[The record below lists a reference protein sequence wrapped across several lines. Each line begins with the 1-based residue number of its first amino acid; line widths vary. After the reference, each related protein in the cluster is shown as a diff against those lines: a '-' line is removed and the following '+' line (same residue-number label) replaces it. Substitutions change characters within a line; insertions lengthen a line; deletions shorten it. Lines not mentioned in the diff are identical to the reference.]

1 MKKCTLIKWTFALV
15 AALFAVIP
23 ANAAVESVADLFGT
37 YKFTSTMTV
46 TEAGQ
51 SFKDYFKGECEVV
64 ITADSYNIYDGEIQ
78 GLAGSTLDFQ
88 KINGIDTAKKT
99 IKITNPNGNG
109 LWEGGLYMS
118 NAEGI
123 YPFSGNYSGIEYT
136 YDDATKTITL
146 PDFTLVTC
154 DHSVPSATIIASFKD
169 VKLTL
174 VSEENIEVVDLSG
187 DWHFTAG
194 KGAYDVMENS
204 TLPTEFDMTLTA
216 TDETKKNYSIS
227 MKLGDFAPLA
237 LTATFDGMK
246 LTIPFNETYFDAE
259 NKIGLVNMYGEV
271 RPGTVEFNLVNETT
285 LSLYSGMTI
294 AQDSISEENKGQYLQ
309 WYMSGTAK
317 KQGGETAAVT
327 WDGVYKVKV
336 GNPMPVLTQYEVPAE
351 FEMEVQYFQDWGI
364 YLVTKF
370 MDNDVTALNY
380 GGIRFT
386 PSADD
391 PNKAEIATN
400 ALLKSLVAGTEY
412 LALLDMNFGTSPLVI
427 TRQEDGTYK
436 LDDFCVAY
444 ATFDASNNQ
453 NNTLATFCQ
462 NVTATK
468 QEAVVEP
475 EPFNWANTYTVNA
488 GNITV
493 YNNAYTYPN
502 NFEMVVEYNEQW
514 QMYLITKFFGVDVT
528 GLNYGGITLTP
539 STENPRSATIDT
551 NAFLSTIEPGALYFK
566 MFDMNAGTTPLTV
579 TVNEDGTLSI
589 DDFCVSVFDW
599 NTNQATA
606 AALYSN
612 VVATSGAAVEPE
624 PQPEPYNWVNTY
636 TVKAGNITVYNN
648 AYTYP
653 NNFEMVVEY
662 NDAWQL
668 YLVTKFF
675 GVDVTGLNYGG
686 ITLTPSTENPRSAT
700 IDTNAFLSTI
710 EPGALYF
717 KMFDMNAGTTP
728 LTVTVNE
735 DGTLSIDDFCVS
747 VFDWNTNQATAAALY
762 SNVVATVGAMPEEIE
777 TEKVMLFYPEG
788 VDAANEVELQAGYT
802 MAITGNTSKTI
813 SSASNIVINGEK
825 YKSIKLSNGAQ
836 NTLTLPAGKVATKI
850 TFYSYVNKDAQ
861 TDRPAFWKE
870 VGGVSYDKETSGG
883 ELMCFKDL
891 ENPDVRSY
899 TFDTPLNAITFT
911 NTGEQLCF
919 VMELEVGESTG
930 IEDVTTKP
938 VVNVNAPVYNLSGQ
952 RVSKNFKGIVIMN
965 GKKYLVK

>member
-194 KGAYDVMENS
+194 KGTYDVMENS

-380 GGIRFT
+380 GGILFT

-444 ATFDASNNQ
+444 ATFDASNTQ
-453 NNTLATFCQ
+453 TNTLATFCQ

-493 YNNAYTYPN
+493 YNDAYTYPN

-589 DDFCVSVFDW
+589 DDFCVSV
-599 NTNQATA
+599 
-606 AALYSN
+606 Y
-612 VVATSGAAVEPE
+612 
-624 PQPEPYNWVNTY
+624 
-636 TVKAGNITVYNN
+636 
-648 AYTYP
+648 
-653 NNFEMVVEY
+653 
-662 NDAWQL
+662 
-668 YLVTKFF
+668 
-675 GVDVTGLNYGG
+675 
-686 ITLTPSTENPRSAT
+686 
-700 IDTNAFLSTI
+700 
-710 EPGALYF
+710 
-717 KMFDMNAGTTP
+717 
-728 LTVTVNE
+728 
-735 DGTLSIDDFCVS
+735 
-747 VFDWNTNQATAAALY
+747 DWNTNQATAAALY

>member
-1 MKKCTLIKWTFALV
+1 M
-15 AALFAVIP
+15 
-23 ANAAVESVADLFGT
+23 
-37 YKFTSTMTV
+37 
-46 TEAGQ
+46 
-51 SFKDYFKGECEVV
+51 V

-123 YPFSGNYSGIEYT
+123 YPFGGNYSGIEYT

-194 KGAYDVMENS
+194 KGTYDVMENS

-336 GNPMPVLTQYEVPAE
+336 GNPIPVLTQYEVPAE

-370 MDNDVTALNY
+370 MDNDVTGLNY
-380 GGIRFT
+380 GGILFT

-400 ALLKSLVAGTEY
+400 ALLKTLVAGTEY

-444 ATFDASNNQ
+444 ATFDASNTQ
-453 NNTLATFCQ
+453 TNTLATFCQ

-475 EPFNWANTYTVNA
+475 EPFNWANTFTVNA

-502 NFEMVVEYNEQW
+502 NFEMVVEYNEGW
-514 QMYLITKFFGVDVT
+514 QM
-528 GLNYGGITLTP
+528 
-539 STENPRSATIDT
+539 
-551 NAFLSTIEPGALYFK
+551 
-566 MFDMNAGTTPLTV
+566 
-579 TVNEDGTLSI
+579 
-589 DDFCVSVFDW
+589 
-599 NTNQATA
+599 
-606 AALYSN
+606 
-612 VVATSGAAVEPE
+612 
-624 PQPEPYNWVNTY
+624 
-636 TVKAGNITVYNN
+636 
-648 AYTYP
+648 
-653 NNFEMVVEY
+653 
-662 NDAWQL
+662 

-710 EPGALYF
+710 EPGSLYF

-747 VFDWNTNQATAAALY
+747 VYDWNTNQTTAAALY

-788 VDAANEVELQAGYT
+788 VDAANEVELQTGYT
-802 MAITGNTSKTI
+802 MAITGNTEKSI

-850 TFYSYVNKDAQ
+850 TFYSYVNVGAQ

-883 ELMCFKDL
+883 ELMCFKDA

-911 NTGEQLCF
+911 NSGEQLCF

>member
-123 YPFSGNYSGIEYT
+123 YPFGGNYSGIEYT

-336 GNPMPVLTQYEVPAE
+336 GNPMPVLTQYEVPTE

-380 GGIRFT
+380 GGILFT

-444 ATFDASNNQ
+444 ATFDASNTQ
-453 NNTLATFCQ
+453 TNTLATFCQ

-475 EPFNWANTYTVNA
+475 EPFNWANTFTVNA

-493 YNNAYTYPN
+493 YNDAYTYPN

-514 QMYLITKFFGVDVT
+514 MMYLITKFFGVDVT

-539 STENPRSATIDT
+539 STENPKLATIDT

-566 MFDMNAGTTPLTV
+566 MFDMNAGNTPLTV

-612 VVATSGAAVEPE
+612 VVATYGAAVEPE

-636 TVKAGNITVYNN
+636 TVKAGNITVYND

-668 YLVTKFF
+668 NLITKFF

-686 ITLTPSTENPRSAT
+686 ITLTPSTKNPRSAT

-710 EPGALYF
+710 EPGSLYF

-747 VFDWNTNQATAAALY
+747 VYDWNTNQTTAAALY

-788 VDAANEVELQAGYT
+788 VDAANEVELQTGYT
-802 MAITGNTSKTI
+802 MAITGNTEKSI

-883 ELMCFKDL
+883 ELMCFKDA

>member
-123 YPFSGNYSGIEYT
+123 YPFGGNYSGIEYT

-194 KGAYDVMENS
+194 KGTYDVMENS

-380 GGIRFT
+380 GGILFT

-444 ATFDASNNQ
+444 ATFDASNTQ
-453 NNTLATFCQ
+453 TNTLATFCQ

-493 YNNAYTYPN
+493 YN
-502 NFEMVVEYNEQW
+502 
-514 QMYLITKFFGVDVT
+514 D
-528 GLNYGGITLTP
+528 
-539 STENPRSATIDT
+539 
-551 NAFLSTIEPGALYFK
+551 
-566 MFDMNAGTTPLTV
+566 
-579 TVNEDGTLSI
+579 
-589 DDFCVSVFDW
+589 
-599 NTNQATA
+599 
-606 AALYSN
+606 
-612 VVATSGAAVEPE
+612 
-624 PQPEPYNWVNTY
+624 
-636 TVKAGNITVYNN
+636 

-686 ITLTPSTENPRSAT
+686 ITLTPSTKNPRSAT

-710 EPGALYF
+710 EPGSLYF

-747 VFDWNTNQATAAALY
+747 VYDWNTNQTTAAALY

-788 VDAANEVELQAGYT
+788 VDAANEVELQTGYT
-802 MAITGNTSKTI
+802 MAITGNTEKSI

-883 ELMCFKDL
+883 ELMCFKDA

>member
-194 KGAYDVMENS
+194 KGTYDVMENS

-317 KQGGETAAVT
+317 KQGGDAPAVT
-327 WDGVYKVKV
+327 WDGVYKVKI
-336 GNPMPVLTQYEVPAE
+336 GNPIPGLIQYEVPAE

-380 GGIRFT
+380 GGILFT

-475 EPFNWANTYTVNA
+475 EPFNWANTYTVKA

-493 YNNAYTYPN
+493 YNDAYTYPN

-514 QMYLITKFFGVDVT
+514 MMYLITKFFGVDVT

-539 STENPRSATIDT
+539 STENPKLATIDT
-551 NAFLSTIEPGALYFK
+551 NAFLSTIEPGSLYFK
-566 MFDMNAGTTPLTV
+566 MFDMNAGNTPLTV

-599 NTNQATA
+599 NTNQ
-606 AALYSN
+606 S
-612 VVATSGAAVEPE
+612 
-624 PQPEPYNWVNTY
+624 
-636 TVKAGNITVYNN
+636 
-648 AYTYP
+648 
-653 NNFEMVVEY
+653 
-662 NDAWQL
+662 
-668 YLVTKFF
+668 
-675 GVDVTGLNYGG
+675 
-686 ITLTPSTENPRSAT
+686 
-700 IDTNAFLSTI
+700 
-710 EPGALYF
+710 
-717 KMFDMNAGTTP
+717 
-728 LTVTVNE
+728 
-735 DGTLSIDDFCVS
+735 
-747 VFDWNTNQATAAALY
+747 TAAALY

-788 VDAANEVELQAGYT
+788 VEAANEVELQTGYT
-802 MAITGNTSKTI
+802 MAITGNTEKSI

-883 ELMCFKDL
+883 ELMCFKDA

-938 VVNVNAPVYNLSGQ
+938 VVNVNTPVYNLSGQ

>member
-123 YPFSGNYSGIEYT
+123 YPFGGNYSGIEYT

-174 VSEENIEVVDLSG
+174 VSEENIDVVDLSG

-194 KGAYDVMENS
+194 KGTYDVMENS

-317 KQGGETAAVT
+317 KQGGEAAAVT
-327 WDGVYKVKV
+327 WDGVYKVKI
-336 GNPMPVLTQYEVPAE
+336 GTPMPVLTQYEVPTE

-380 GGIRFT
+380 GGILFT

-453 NNTLATFCQ
+453 VNTLATFCQ

-539 STENPRSATIDT
+539 STENP
-551 NAFLSTIEPGALYFK
+551 K
-566 MFDMNAGTTPLTV
+566 
-579 TVNEDGTLSI
+579 
-589 DDFCVSVFDW
+589 
-599 NTNQATA
+599 
-606 AALYSN
+606 
-612 VVATSGAAVEPE
+612 
-624 PQPEPYNWVNTY
+624 
-636 TVKAGNITVYNN
+636 
-648 AYTYP
+648 
-653 NNFEMVVEY
+653 
-662 NDAWQL
+662 
-668 YLVTKFF
+668 
-675 GVDVTGLNYGG
+675 
-686 ITLTPSTENPRSAT
+686 SAT

-788 VDAANEVELQAGYT
+788 VDAANEVELQTGYT
-802 MAITGNTSKTI
+802 MAITGNTEKTI

-883 ELMCFKDL
+883 ELMCFKDA

-930 IEDVTTKP
+930 IEDITTKP

>member
-23 ANAAVESVADLFGT
+23 ANAAVESVADLYGT

-46 TEAGQ
+46 TEAGE
-51 SFKDYFKGECEVV
+51 SYKDYFKGECDVV
-64 ITADSYNIYDGEIQ
+64 ITSDSYKIYDGAIQ
-78 GLAGSTLDFQ
+78 GLAGATLNNQ
-88 KINGIDTAKKT
+88 MINGIDTEKKT

-123 YPFSGNYSGIEYT
+123 YPFGGTYSGIEYA

-146 PDFTLVTC
+146 PDFTLVKC
-154 DHSVPSATIIASFKD
+154 DHATASATIIASFKD

-174 VSEENIEVVDLSG
+174 VQSETIEVVDLTG

-194 KGAYDVMENS
+194 KGTYDVMEGS
-204 TLPTEFDMTLTA
+204 TLPTEFDMTIAA
-216 TDETKKNYSIS
+216 TDDTKKNYGIS

-237 LTATFDGMK
+237 LTATFDGVK
-246 LTIPFNETYFDAE
+246 LIIPFNETYFDAE
-259 NKIGLVNMYGEV
+259 NKIGIVNMYGEA
-271 RPGTVEFNLVNETT
+271 RPGEIEFNLVNENT
-285 LSLYSGMTI
+285 LSLYSGMVI
-294 AQDSISEENKGQYLQ
+294 AQDSISPEVKGGYLQ
-309 WYMSGTAK
+309 WYMSGTAA
-317 KQGGETAAVT
+317 KQGVEAPAVS
-327 WDGVYKVKV
+327 WEGVYKVKV
-336 GNPMPVLTQYEVPAE
+336 GSTYVAMENHPVPTE
-351 FEMEVQYFQDWGI
+351 FEMEVQYFPDWGI

-370 MDNDVTALNY
+370 MDWDVVNLNQ
-380 GGIRFT
+380 GGILFT

-400 ALLKSLVAGTEY
+400 ALLKSLVPGTEY
-412 LALLDMNFGTSPLVI
+412 LSLLDMNFSNSSLII

-436 LDDFCVAY
+436 LDDFSVAY
-444 ATFDASNNQ
+444 TTYGSEGQQ
-453 NNTLATFCQ
+453 NALATFCQ

-468 QEAVVEP
+468 QEA
-475 EPFNWANTYTVNA
+475 
-488 GNITV
+488 
-493 YNNAYTYPN
+493 
-502 NFEMVVEYNEQW
+502 
-514 QMYLITKFFGVDVT
+514 
-528 GLNYGGITLTP
+528 
-539 STENPRSATIDT
+539 TE
-551 NAFLSTIEPGALYFK
+551 
-566 MFDMNAGTTPLTV
+566 
-579 TVNEDGTLSI
+579 
-589 DDFCVSVFDW
+589 
-599 NTNQATA
+599 
-606 AALYSN
+606 
-612 VVATSGAAVEPE
+612 E

-636 TVKAGNITVYNN
+636 TVKAGNITVYND

-710 EPGALYF
+710 EPGSLYF

-788 VDAANEVELQAGYT
+788 VDAANEIELQAGYT

-883 ELMCFKDL
+883 ELMCFKDA
-891 ENPDVRSY
+891 ENPDIRSY

>member
-37 YKFTSTMTV
+37 YKFTSTVTV

-51 SFKDYFKGECEVV
+51 SYKDYFKSECDVV
-64 ITADSYNIYDGEIQ
+64 ITSDSYNIFDGAIK
-78 GLAGSTLDFQ
+78 GIAGATLDDQ
-88 KINGIDTAKKT
+88 MISGIDTAKKT
-99 IKITNPNGNG
+99 IKINNPNGNG

-123 YPFSGNYSGIEYT
+123 YPFGGTYSGIEYA

-146 PDFTLVTC
+146 PDFTLVKC
-154 DHSVPSATIIASFKD
+154 DHATASATIIASFKD

-174 VSEENIEVVDLSG
+174 VQSETIEVVDLTG

-194 KGAYDVMENS
+194 KGTYDVMEGS
-204 TLPTEFDMTLTA
+204 TLPTEFDMTIAA
-216 TDETKKNYSIS
+216 TDDTKKNYSIS

-237 LTATFDGMK
+237 LEATFDGVK

-259 NKIGLVNMYGEV
+259 NKIGIVNMYGEA
-271 RPGTVEFNLVNETT
+271 RPGEIEFNLVNENT
-285 LSLYSGMTI
+285 LSLYSGMVI
-294 AQDSISEENKGQYLQ
+294 AQDSISPEVKGGYLQ
-309 WYMSGTAK
+309 WYMSGTAA
-317 KQGGETAAVT
+317 KQGVEAPAVS
-327 WDGVYKVKV
+327 WEGVYKVKV
-336 GNPMPVLTQYEVPAE
+336 GSTYVAMENHPVPTE
-351 FEMEVQYFQDWGI
+351 FEMEVQYFPDWGI

-370 MDNDVTALNY
+370 MDWDVVNLNQ
-380 GGIRFT
+380 GGILFT

-400 ALLKSLVAGTEY
+400 ALLKSLVPGTEY
-412 LALLDMNFGTSPLVI
+412 LSLLDMNFSNSSLII

-436 LDDFCVAY
+436 LDDFSVAY
-444 ATFDASNNQ
+444 TTYGSEGQQ
-453 NNTLATFCQ
+453 NALATFCQ

-468 QEAVVEP
+468 QEATEEPQP
-475 EPFNWANTYTVNA
+475 EPFNWANTYTVKA
-488 GNITV
+488 GNISV
-493 YNNAYTYPN
+493 YNDAYTYPN
-502 NFEMVVEYNEQW
+502 NFEMVVEYNEGW
-514 QMYLITKFFGVDVT
+514 QMYLVTKFFGADVT
-528 GLNYGGITLTP
+528 GLNNGGITLTP
-539 STENPRSATIDT
+539 SADNPKMATIDT
-551 NAFLSTIEPGALYFK
+551 NTFLSTIEPGVLFFK

-589 DDFCVSVFDW
+589 DDFCVSVYNW
-599 NTNQATA
+599 NTRE
-606 AALYSN
+606 
-612 VVATSGAAVEPE
+612 TS
-624 PQPEPYNWVNTY
+624 
-636 TVKAGNITVYNN
+636 
-648 AYTYP
+648 
-653 NNFEMVVEY
+653 
-662 NDAWQL
+662 L
-668 YLVTKFF
+668 
-675 GVDVTGLNYGG
+675 
-686 ITLTPSTENPRSAT
+686 
-700 IDTNAFLSTI
+700 
-710 EPGALYF
+710 
-717 KMFDMNAGTTP
+717 
-728 LTVTVNE
+728 
-735 DGTLSIDDFCVS
+735 
-747 VFDWNTNQATAAALY
+747 AALY

-788 VDAANEVELQAGYT
+788 VDAANEIELQTGYT

-850 TFYSYVNKDAQ
+850 TFYSYVNVGAQ

-883 ELMCFKDL
+883 ELMCFKDA

-911 NTGEQLCF
+911 NSGEQLCF

>member
-194 KGAYDVMENS
+194 KGTYDVMENS

-237 LTATFDGMK
+237 LNATFDGMK

-327 WDGVYKVKV
+327 WDGVYKVKI
-336 GNPMPVLTQYEVPAE
+336 GTPMPVLTQYEVPTE

-370 MDNDVTALNY
+370 MDNDVTGLNY
-380 GGIRFT
+380 GGILFT

-400 ALLKSLVAGTEY
+400 ALLKTLVAGTEY

-444 ATFDASNNQ
+444 ATFDASNTQ
-453 NNTLATFCQ
+453 TNTLATFCQ

-475 EPFNWANTYTVNA
+475 EPFNWANTFTVNA

-514 QMYLITKFFGVDVT
+514 MMYLITKFFGVDVT

-539 STENPRSATIDT
+539 STENPKLATIDT

-566 MFDMNAGTTPLTV
+566 MFDMNAG
-579 TVNEDGTLSI
+579 N
-589 DDFCVSVFDW
+589 
-599 NTNQATA
+599 
-606 AALYSN
+606 
-612 VVATSGAAVEPE
+612 
-624 PQPEPYNWVNTY
+624 
-636 TVKAGNITVYNN
+636 
-648 AYTYP
+648 
-653 NNFEMVVEY
+653 
-662 NDAWQL
+662 
-668 YLVTKFF
+668 
-675 GVDVTGLNYGG
+675 
-686 ITLTPSTENPRSAT
+686 
-700 IDTNAFLSTI
+700 
-710 EPGALYF
+710 
-717 KMFDMNAGTTP
+717 TP

>member
-46 TEAGQ
+46 TDAGQ
-51 SFKDYFKGECEVV
+51 SYKDYFKGECDVV
-64 ITADSYNIYDGEIQ
+64 ITSDSYKIYDGAIQ
-78 GLAGSTLDFQ
+78 GLAGATLGNQ
-88 KINGIDTAKKT
+88 MINGIDTEKKT
-99 IKITNPNGNG
+99 IMITNPNGNG

-123 YPFSGNYSGIEYT
+123 YPFGGTYNSIEYA

-146 PDFTLVTC
+146 PDFTLVKC
-154 DHSVPSATIIASFKD
+154 DHATSSATIIASFKD

-174 VSEENIEVVDLSG
+174 VQGESIEVVDLSG

-194 KGAYDVMENS
+194 KGTYDVMENS
-204 TLPTEFDMTLTA
+204 TLPTEFDMTITA
-216 TDETKKNYSIS
+216 TDETKKNYGIS

-237 LTATFDGMK
+237 LTATFDGVK

-259 NKIGLVNMYGEV
+259 NKIGIVNMYGQA
-271 RPGTVEFNLVNETT
+271 RPGKIEFNLVNENT
-285 LSLYSGMTI
+285 LSLYSGMVI
-294 AQDSISEENKGQYLQ
+294 AQDSISPEVKGGYLQ
-309 WYMSGTAK
+309 WYMSGTAA
-317 KQGGETAAVT
+317 KQGAEAPVVT
-327 WDGVYKVKV
+327 WEGVYKVKV

-351 FEMEVQYFQDWGI
+351 FEMEVQYFQNWGI

-370 MDNDVTALNY
+370 MDNDVTALNQ
-380 GGIRFT
+380 GGILFT

-412 LALLDMNFGTSPLVI
+412 LGLLDMNLSNSPLTL

-436 LDDFCVAY
+436 LDDFCVTY
-444 ATFDASNNQ
+444 TTFDASYKQ
-453 NNTLATFCQ
+453 TSALATFCQ

-475 EPFNWANTYTVNA
+475 EPFNWANTYTVKA
-488 GNITV
+488 GNISV

-502 NFEMVVEYNEQW
+502 NFEMVIEYNDQW
-514 QMYLITKFFGVDVT
+514 QMYLVTKFFGVDVT
-528 GLNYGGITLTP
+528 GLNYGGITFTP
-539 STENPRSATIDT
+539 SAENPKMATINT
-551 NAFLSTIEPGALYFK
+551 NAFLSTIEPGSLYFK
-566 MFDMNAGTTPLTV
+566 LFDMNASNSPLTV

-589 DDFCVSVFDW
+589 DDFCVSVYNW
-599 NTNQATA
+599 NTNETSVG
-606 AALYSN
+606 ALYSN
-612 VVATSGAAVEPE
+612 VVATTGVAVEPE
-624 PQPEPYNWVNTY
+624 PLPEPYNWANTF
-636 TVKAGNITVYNN
+636 TVKAGNISVYND

-653 NNFEMVVEY
+653 EQFEMVVEY
-662 NDAWQL
+662 NDQWQM

-675 GVDVTGLNYGG
+675 GVDVTSLNYGG
-686 ITLTPSTENPRSAT
+686 ITFTPSTENPKMAT
-700 IDTNAFLSTI
+700 INTNAFLSTI
-710 EPGALYF
+710 EPGSLYF
-717 KMFDMNAGTTP
+717 KMFDMNASNSP

-735 DGTLSIDDFCVS
+735 DGTLSINDFCVS
-747 VFDWNTNQATAAALY
+747 VYNWNTNETSVAALY
-762 SNVVATVGAMPEEIE
+762 SNVTATVGAMPEEVQ
-777 TEKVMLFYPEG
+777 TEKVMLFYPDG
-788 VDAANEVELQAGYT
+788 VESANEIELQSGYK
-802 MAITGNTSKTI
+802 MAITGNTSKNI
-813 SSASNIVINGEK
+813 SSASRITVNGEE
-825 YKSIKLSNGAQ
+825 YVSIKLSNGAQ
-836 NTLTLPAGKVATKI
+836 NTLTLPEGKAATKI
-850 TFYSYVNKDAQ
+850 TFYSYVNMDAQ

-883 ELMCFKDL
+883 ELMCFKDF

-952 RVSKNFKGIVIMN
+952 RVSKSFKGIVIMN

>member
-15 AALFAVIP
+15 AGLFAVIP

-174 VSEENIEVVDLSG
+174 VSEENIDVVDLSG

-194 KGAYDVMENS
+194 KGTYDVMENS

-380 GGIRFT
+380 GGILFT

-444 ATFDASNNQ
+444 ATFDASNTQ
-453 NNTLATFCQ
+453 TNTLATFCQ

-493 YNNAYTYPN
+493 YNDAYTYPN

-539 STENPRSATIDT
+539 STENPKSATIDT
-551 NAFLSTIEPGALYFK
+551 NAFLSTIEPGSLYFK

-636 TVKAGNITVYNN
+636 TVKAGNITVYND

-710 EPGALYF
+710 EPGSLYF

-747 VFDWNTNQATAAALY
+747 VYDWNTRETIGVAALY
-762 SNVVATVGAMPEEIE
+762 SNVVAT
-777 TEKVMLFYPEG
+777 
-788 VDAANEVELQAGYT
+788 
-802 MAITGNTSKTI
+802 
-813 SSASNIVINGEK
+813 
-825 YKSIKLSNGAQ
+825 
-836 NTLTLPAGKVATKI
+836 
-850 TFYSYVNKDAQ
+850 
-861 TDRPAFWKE
+861 
-870 VGGVSYDKETSGG
+870 
-883 ELMCFKDL
+883 
-891 ENPDVRSY
+891 
-899 TFDTPLNAITFT
+899 
-911 NTGEQLCF
+911 
-919 VMELEVGESTG
+919 VGESTG

>member
-37 YKFTSTMTV
+37 YKFTSTVTV

-51 SFKDYFKGECEVV
+51 SYKDYFKSECDVV
-64 ITADSYNIYDGEIQ
+64 ITSDSYNIFDGAIK
-78 GLAGSTLDFQ
+78 GIAGATLDDQ
-88 KINGIDTAKKT
+88 MISGIDTAKKT
-99 IKITNPNGNG
+99 IKINNPNGNG

-123 YPFSGNYSGIEYT
+123 YPFGGTYSGIEYA

-146 PDFTLVTC
+146 PDFTLVKC
-154 DHSVPSATIIASFKD
+154 DHATASATIIASFKD

-174 VSEENIEVVDLSG
+174 VQSETIEVVDLTG

-194 KGAYDVMENS
+194 KGTYDVIEGS
-204 TLPTEFDMTLTA
+204 TLPTEFDMTIAA
-216 TDETKKNYSIS
+216 TDDTKKNYSIS

-237 LTATFDGMK
+237 LEATFDGVK

-259 NKIGLVNMYGEV
+259 NKIGIVNMYGEA
-271 RPGTVEFNLVNETT
+271 RPGEIEFNLVNENT
-285 LSLYSGMTI
+285 LSLYSGMVI
-294 AQDSISEENKGQYLQ
+294 AQDSISPEVKGGYLQ
-309 WYMSGTAK
+309 WYMSGTAA
-317 KQGGETAAVT
+317 KQGVEAPAVS
-327 WDGVYKVKV
+327 WEGVYKVKV
-336 GNPMPVLTQYEVPAE
+336 GSTYVAMENHPVPTE
-351 FEMEVQYFQDWGI
+351 FEMEVQYFPDWGI

-370 MDNDVTALNY
+370 MDWDVVNLNQ
-380 GGIRFT
+380 GGILFT

-412 LALLDMNFGTSPLVI
+412 LGLLDMNLSNSPLTL

-436 LDDFCVAY
+436 LDDFCVTY
-444 ATFDASNNQ
+444 TTFDGNKQTDA
-453 NNTLATFCQ
+453 LATFCQ

-468 QEAVVEP
+468 QEAAVEP
-475 EPFNWANTYTVNA
+475 EPQPEPYNWANTFTVKA
-488 GNITV
+488 GNISV
-493 YNNAYTYPN
+493 YNDAYTYPN
-502 NFEMVVEYNEQW
+502 NFEMVVEYNEGW
-514 QMYLITKFFGVDVT
+514 QMYLVTKFFGADVT
-528 GLNYGGITLTP
+528 GLNNGGITLTP
-539 STENPRSATIDT
+539 SADNPKMATIDT
-551 NAFLSTIEPGALYFK
+551 NTFLSTIEPGVLFFK

-589 DDFCVSVFDW
+589 DDFCVSVYNW
-599 NTNQATA
+599 NTRE
-606 AALYSN
+606 
-612 VVATSGAAVEPE
+612 TS
-624 PQPEPYNWVNTY
+624 
-636 TVKAGNITVYNN
+636 
-648 AYTYP
+648 
-653 NNFEMVVEY
+653 
-662 NDAWQL
+662 L
-668 YLVTKFF
+668 
-675 GVDVTGLNYGG
+675 
-686 ITLTPSTENPRSAT
+686 
-700 IDTNAFLSTI
+700 
-710 EPGALYF
+710 
-717 KMFDMNAGTTP
+717 
-728 LTVTVNE
+728 
-735 DGTLSIDDFCVS
+735 
-747 VFDWNTNQATAAALY
+747 AALY

-788 VDAANEVELQAGYT
+788 VDAANEIELQTGYT
-802 MAITGNTSKTI
+802 MAITGNTSKNI

-850 TFYSYVNKDAQ
+850 TFYSYVNVGAQ

-883 ELMCFKDL
+883 ELMCFKDA

-911 NTGEQLCF
+911 NSGEQLCF

>member
-123 YPFSGNYSGIEYT
+123 YPFGGNYSGIEYT

-194 KGAYDVMENS
+194 KGTYDVMENS

-317 KQGGETAAVT
+317 KQGGDAAAVT

-380 GGIRFT
+380 GGILFT

-444 ATFDASNNQ
+444 ATFDASNTQ
-453 NNTLATFCQ
+453 SNTLATFCQ

-539 STENPRSATIDT
+539 STENP
-551 NAFLSTIEPGALYFK
+551 K
-566 MFDMNAGTTPLTV
+566 
-579 TVNEDGTLSI
+579 
-589 DDFCVSVFDW
+589 
-599 NTNQATA
+599 
-606 AALYSN
+606 
-612 VVATSGAAVEPE
+612 
-624 PQPEPYNWVNTY
+624 
-636 TVKAGNITVYNN
+636 
-648 AYTYP
+648 
-653 NNFEMVVEY
+653 
-662 NDAWQL
+662 
-668 YLVTKFF
+668 
-675 GVDVTGLNYGG
+675 
-686 ITLTPSTENPRSAT
+686 SAT

-788 VDAANEVELQAGYT
+788 VEAANEVELQTGYT
-802 MAITGNTSKTI
+802 MAITGNTEKSI

-883 ELMCFKDL
+883 ELMCFRDA